1 MPASVNEELLLL
13 NHKIRLEE
21 HALAIAQRR
30 KKLSNLSLIFGPL
43 LILLLYAV
51 FWVPQVPSIVRTA
64 IYIPAIP
71 IALAFCAS
79 AFHLKRKPGQ
89 PLGNRTYREE
99 GDIELALARLRDNR
113 KLLVA
118 HVDTPTKVRRITYK
132 EDAFGEINKLR
143 TDSKQYRRINN
154 ILQGILIVGALAAT
168 GLNGIGELDALR
180 WTTLAITFAVGLA
193 SGFMGYYKY
202 KERSFYL
209 QQTADAIETE
219 WEAVEIG
226 VGRYKRSESE
236 DAALA
241 DFVEEVHRLKSEQ
254 KKRQHNL
261 EQPPESRDPNE

>member
-1 MPASVNEELLLL
+1 MPDSAKENLLVLS
-13 NHKIRLEE
+13 HKIRLEE
-21 HALAIAQRR
+21 HALAVAQRR

-43 LILLLYAV
+43 LILLLYAI
-51 FWVPQVPSIVRTA
+51 FWVPQIPSITRTA

-71 IALAFCAS
+71 IALAFCVS
-79 AFHLKRKPGQ
+79 AFHLKRRPGY
-89 PLGNRTYREE
+89 PEGNRTYRDQ
-99 GDIELALARLRDNR
+99 GDIELALARLQDSR

-118 HVDTPTKVRRITYK
+118 DVDTPTKVRRITYK
-132 EDAFGEINKLR
+132 EDAFSEINKLR
-143 TDSKQYRRINN
+143 ADSKQYRRVNN

-168 GLNGIGELDALR
+168 GLNGIGELNALR
-180 WTTLAITFAVGLA
+180 WTTLTITFSVGLA

-236 DAALA
+236 ELALA

-254 KKRQHNL
+254 KKRQQNL
-261 EQPPESRDPNE
+261 EQPPESRDPND